1 MWKMFNFFDR
11 FKLLMWPFSLLNSH
25 VTILTPPRPR
35 MFCLFVLA
43 FPCEAIKINFT
54 FSDFSLQRAQTEFFF
69 LPAETEKSHKF
80 NSSFSYLFYS
90 TQKWKKDPKEYE
102 EKCSN
107 NWQKIENVMKRD
119 QFQKCHFYVAWHL
132 FNINV
137 HKFISLLY
145 CVNLQ
150 DQSFN
155 GILLVWYLNK
165 FCCKRHSVD
174 CCILVCT

>member
-1 MWKMFNFFDR
+1 
-11 FKLLMWPFSLLNSH
+11 MWPFSLLNSH

-35 MFCLFVLA
+35 MFCFG
-43 FPCEAIKINFT
+43 
-54 FSDFSLQRAQTEFFF
+54 FSLWSNKNKFYFFWFFPAKSTNRNFF